1 MNQRVFNNNYEDLIG
16 LAHHV
21 SPTRNRMSM
30 LDRAAQFSP
39 FAALTGH
46 DAAILETAR
55 LTESK
60 IELDENEKTILN
72 EKLQIIAEKIS
83 ELPEVTITYFQP
95 DQKKSGGEYAEVT
108 GKVKKIDEYERC
120 VRMVDGAEISI
131 DLIYKIHGNLFKE

>member
-1 MNQRVFNNNYEDLIG
+1 MNKRVFSDNYEDLIG

-55 LTESK
+55 LTEAK

-95 DQKKSGGEYAEVT
+95 DQKKSGGEYVT
-108 GKVKKIDEYERC
+108 VSGKVKKIDEYERC
-120 VRMVDGAEISI
+120 VRMEDGTKIFIDEIYEI
-131 DLIYKIHGNLFKE
+131 VI